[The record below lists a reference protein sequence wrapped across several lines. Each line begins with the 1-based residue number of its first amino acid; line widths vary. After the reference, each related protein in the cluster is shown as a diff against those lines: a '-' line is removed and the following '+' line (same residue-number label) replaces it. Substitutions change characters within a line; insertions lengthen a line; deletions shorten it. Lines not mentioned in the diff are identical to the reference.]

1 MLQWHGPCS
10 TRDAAPGNV
19 AGGRYLTN
27 NTIDSFCG
35 RFLSCACINTKAIAF
50 CMQAKAGSASMAV
63 MLRHLLL
70 LCRHQKNQPGCRL
83 P

>member
-1 MLQWHGPCS
+1 MVPAAQETLLQAMWLEADTSQTH
-10 TRDAAPGNV
+10 
-19 AGGRYLTN
+19 
-27 NTIDSFCG
+27 TIDLFCG